1 MSVVFAIVVMWFNTT
16 LSQLNVNMKRK
27 LLFWW
32 KLGWI
37 IWKDK
42 AFIDKGELRE
52 KKKWYS
58 IRYDEEVKSFK
69 GLKGFW
75 TYIVSQVF

>member
-1 MSVVFAIVVMWFNTT
+1 MPVVFAIVIMWFNTA
-16 LSQLNVNMKRK
+16 LSQLYMNIKSK
-27 LLFWW
+27 LFWW

-42 AFIDKGELRE
+42 AFIDKGELLE
-52 KKKWYS
+52 EKKWYS

-69 GLKGFW
+69 GFKGFW
-75 TYIVSQVF
+75 THIVSQMF

>member
-1 MSVVFAIVVMWFNTT
+1 MPVVFAIVIMWFNTA
-16 LSQLNVNMKRK
+16 LSQLYMNTKSK

-42 AFIDKGELRE
+42 AFIDKGALLEE
-52 KKKWYS
+52 KYGIQLGMMKKWK
-58 IRYDEEVKSFK
+58 V
-69 GLKGFW
+69 LK
-75 TYIVSQVF
+75 V